1 MRDPSSTP
9 IHSSKERLTM
19 HATVH
24 LTPRS
29 VRRYQPLGVDLPEVT
44 PWIKRASRTLTRPL
58 APLTPHNAIARSALT
73 KSRKS
78 RLSWEAIVGLS
89 MVMTFLLIV
98 LSHAFVEGG
107 TTLYD
112 TAVYGTPRTFQ
123 IDARVGHEGASQQ
136 PSHFIALNDQGQIEV
151 IEFPYSKP
159 LCNIES
165 SNIV

>member
-1 MRDPSSTP
+1 
-9 IHSSKERLTM
+9 M

-44 PWIKRASRTLTRPL
+44 PWIKRASHTLTRPL
-58 APLTPHNAIARSALT
+58 APLTPHNATVVRSALT

-107 TTLYD
+107 TALYD

-136 PSHFIALNDQGQIEV
+136 PSHFIEV
-151 IEFPYSKP
+151 KWDYF
-159 LCNIES
+159 
-165 SNIV
+165 